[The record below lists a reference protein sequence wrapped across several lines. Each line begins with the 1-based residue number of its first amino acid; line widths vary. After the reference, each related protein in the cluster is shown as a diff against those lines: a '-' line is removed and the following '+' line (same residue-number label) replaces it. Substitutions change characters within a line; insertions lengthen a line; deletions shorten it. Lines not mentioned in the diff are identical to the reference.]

1 MIDPYNNS
9 QAILNNVENYIM
21 KTFVLKASRVGNNFD
36 LYHLW
41 VHFGCP
47 FLYTIT
53 VVLKGVKNLYHTKK
67 S

>member
-9 QAILNNVENYIM
+9 QAILTNVENYIT

-41 VHFGCP
+41 VHFECP
-47 FLYTIT
+47 FLYTT
-53 VVLKGVKNLYHTKK
+53 MVVLKRVKNL
-67 S
+67 

>member
-9 QAILNNVENYIM
+9 QAILNNVENYIT
-21 KTFVLKASRVGNNFD
+21 KTFVLKASRVGNSFD

-47 FLYTIT
+47 FFYTIT
-53 VVLKGVKNLYHTKK
+53 VVLKGVKNL
-67 S
+67 